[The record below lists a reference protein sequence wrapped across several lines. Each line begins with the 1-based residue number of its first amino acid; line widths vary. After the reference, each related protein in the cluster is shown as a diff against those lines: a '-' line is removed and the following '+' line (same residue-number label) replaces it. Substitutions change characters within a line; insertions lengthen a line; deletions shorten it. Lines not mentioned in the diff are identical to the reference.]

1 MQDKELFEALRTKK
15 CNKEKCI
22 VEILTDRAFRNGKV
36 DFIWRSLIDSIVKS
50 HNTFCLKQSS
60 TSGACEE
67 KGKSVLEAY
76 STFFNISQLN
86 YTGGGGFK
94 GRLPKRFTGNQ
105 STTIYVNTWI
115 NKFKLFGEIK
125 SWDETTQLKI
135 LELWLEGKAYEWF
148 SLFKQKNEKLSI
160 KTALLGLATEYSNK
174 HSGSLKDL
182 MEIKVLPEETVL
194 EFNKRFLDNWS
205 TIPVSHYTE
214 EIVRDTYL
222 SKLSDLDRKV
232 WWNLIP
238 TAENKTT
245 KTLIQESDSYARVK
259 TKYSNTAN
267 KKPENISKLDKKY
280 NRIAKSSKEND
291 PMDELTQS
299 IKELIL
305 LKLFKLKPELIKNM
319 QEEIRYLGLPSK
331 KNYMLYNKNPID
343 EEPKTYI
350 VSTILKR
357 KIPVF
362 VDTGS
367 MSSIID
373 YRILD
378 TLGISPK

>member
-1 MQDKELFEALRTKK
+1 MFE
-15 CNKEKCI
+15 
-22 VEILTDRAFRNGKV
+22 G
-36 DFIWRSLIDSIVKS
+36 
-50 HNTFCLKQSS
+50 
-60 TSGACEE
+60 
-67 KGKSVLEAY
+67 
-76 STFFNISQLN
+76 
-86 YTGGGGFK
+86 
-94 GRLPKRFTGNQ
+94 LPERFTGNQ
-105 STTIYVNTWI
+105 FTTIHVNTWI
-115 NKFKLFGEIK
+115 NKFKLVGEIK
-125 SWDETTQLKI
+125 SWVETTQLKI

-305 LKLFKLKPELIKNM
+305 L
-319 QEEIRYLGLPSK
+319 SK
-331 KNYMLYNKNPID
+331 KSLEVRRNPPKCQNCGRRAHATDKYFAKTSINTAENKTAQPPSTSMIALAGESN
-343 EEPKTYI
+343 KTDLDCYSD
-350 VSTILKR
+350 STNEINTKLVAASDN
-357 KIPVF
+357 KIIRVGNL
-362 VDTGS
+362 VNN
-367 MSSIID
+367 D
-373 YRILD
+373 YSQITRRVTLD
-378 TLGISPK
+378 